1 MARPVS
7 NPTTRDPS
15 QLLALA
21 IGAVYTL
28 VGILGFVVTGLD
40 NFASET
46 DKALLGFEINP
57 LHNLV
62 HLAIGLAGL
71 ALWRR
76 LDSARTYGWLLAAGY
91 GLAFID
97 GLFAAGNS
105 DINFLSINGP
115 DNGLHLVSA
124 VAGVAIALWPA
135 QSTARNSLAD
145 RGACPAQ
152 PRAGSPRS
160 SHGAPTRHAASSSR
174 HCCCVRYGRPATA
187 RLAGP
192 APWSVQASSRRAN
205 GSRTLSRS
213 RRGGGGGGGG
223 WGRPRWARERG

>member
-1 MARPVS
+1 MARRSDVNPV
-7 NPTTRDPS
+7 TRHPS

-28 VGILGFVVTGLD
+28 VGLLGFFVTGLE
-40 NFASET
+40 NFATET
-46 DKALLGFEINP
+46 DKTLIGFEINP

-76 LDSARTYGWLLAAGY
+76 LDTARTYGWLLAAGY
-91 GLAFID
+91 GLAFVY

-124 VAGVAIALWPA
+124 VAGLAIALWPA
-135 QSTARNSLAD
+135 DRTVPGRTTDRN
-145 RGACPAQ
+145 
-152 PRAGSPRS
+152 
-160 SHGAPTRHAASSSR
+160 T
-174 HCCCVRYGRPATA
+174 
-187 RLAGP
+187 
-192 APWSVQASSRRAN
+192 
-205 GSRTLSRS
+205 
-213 RRGGGGGGGG
+213 
-223 WGRPRWARERG
+223 

>member
-76 LDSARTYGWLLAAGY
+76 LDTARTYGWLLAAGY
-91 GLAFID
+91 GLAFLY

-105 DINFLSINGP
+105 DINFLSLNGP

-124 VAGVAIALWPA
+124 AAGVAIALWPA

-145 RGACPAQ
+145 RGA
-152 PRAGSPRS
+152 
-160 SHGAPTRHAASSSR
+160 
-174 HCCCVRYGRPATA
+174 
-187 RLAGP
+187 
-192 APWSVQASSRRAN
+192 
-205 GSRTLSRS
+205 
-213 RRGGGGGGGG
+213 
-223 WGRPRWARERG
+223 